1 MASIVIDP
9 GHGGSATVGGSSW
22 NNAVG
27 PKGTLEKTHVL
38 AIGLLVA
45 QALRSAGH
53 QVTLTRQSDVNLG
66 LKDRVKVAR
75 TLKAPVFVS
84 IHLNGS
90 TGHNAQG
97 TETLVH
103 TAHSPASAR
112 LSLAVQDALL
122 PVTGLSDRN
131 KSFAANRI
139 KPQSLGV
146 LRPDHHALETAAC
159 LVEISFMDRADEEAR
174 LRTEAYRKAVAEAV
188 AKGILAFLGAAM
200 GPALQDL
207 GDAIEL
213 EAADAGVSDIDRFLG
228 QDETAAVAEAKV
240 AGPTDDIGEK
250 SGPPKAPF
258 TTAFLTGSGVPNALI
273 AGEEVWPDLAD
284 FKAFIAGLG
293 LRYFEPDEFLVKGN
307 QNGSGPCQGKNS
319 FPPRSLW
326 PNLTHTAR
334 MIDAIRDEMQ
344 SAIRITSCYRSPSYN
359 SCIGGESASLHMK
372 FNAIDFVCNSGTPEI
387 WRRVAARLRDEVPAF
402 KGGIGRYSTF
412 VHIDTRGTVANW
424 VG

>member
-38 AIGLLVA
+38 AIGLLVG
-45 QALRSAGH
+45 QALRAAGQ

-66 LKDRVKVAR
+66 LKDRAKVAR
-75 TLKAPVFVS
+75 QLKAPVFVS

-90 TGHNAQG
+90 KSHTAQG

-122 PVTGLSDRN
+122 PVTGLTDRN
-131 KSFAANRI
+131 KAFAANRI

-146 LRPDHHALETAAC
+146 LRPDQHALATAAC
-159 LVEISFMDRADEEAR
+159 LVEISFMDIADEEAR
-174 LRTEAYRKAVAEAV
+174 LRTESYRKAVAEAI
-188 AKGILAFLGAAM
+188 AKGILTYLGVATASV
-200 GPALQDL
+200 LQDM

-213 EAADAGVSDIDRFLG
+213 EAADAGVTDIDRFLG
-228 QDETAAVAEAKV
+228 QDETASVAAAK
-240 AGPTDDIGEK
+240 AATPTDDPGEQ

-258 TTAFLTGSGVPNALI
+258 TTAFLTGTGLPNALI
-273 AGEEVWPDLAD
+273 AGEEPWPDMAD
-284 FKAFIAGLG
+284 FRAFIAGLG
-293 LRYFEPDEFLVKGN
+293 LRHFEPDEFLVMGN
-307 QNGSGPCQGKNS
+307 QNKSGSCKGKNT
-319 FPPRSLW
+319 FPPRNLW
-326 PNLTHTAR
+326 PRLTNTAR
-334 MIDAIRDEMQ
+334 MIDAIRTEMQ
-344 SAIRITSCYRSPSYN
+344 SAIRITSCYRSPAYN
-359 SCIGGESASLHMK
+359 SCIGGESASLHMQ

-402 KGGIGRYSTF
+402 KGGIGRYGSF
-412 VHIDTRGTVANW
+412 VHIDTRGTIANW